1 MSKYRDYNPNK
12 IDPEILPIIDRFND
26 ADYKTQFSC
35 QGHCSLSTIEGS
47 ECSPLS
53 MTIPYILFDELYI
66 PDIMKMIEGIN
77 ELKLKTIKL
86 EYSVYFKN
94 NEDPCFEDRKTVGS
108 YRSALSWSDKASSY
122 FAVELSINP
131 ILLQFNED
139 IEDRIKGFMFDRAR
153 KKFLHE
159 LDLLSMYLLLRR
171 EKYDKD

>member
-1 MSKYRDYNPNK
+1 MSKYREYNPNK

-26 ADYKTQFSC
+26 ADYETQFSC
-35 QGHCSLSTIEGS
+35 QGHYSLSTIEGG
-47 ECSPLS
+47 ECSSLS

-94 NEDPCFEDRKTVGS
+94 NEDPCFEDRKDLGS
-108 YRSALSWSDKASSY
+108 YRSALFCLDKTYSY

-171 EKYDKD
+171 EKYDND